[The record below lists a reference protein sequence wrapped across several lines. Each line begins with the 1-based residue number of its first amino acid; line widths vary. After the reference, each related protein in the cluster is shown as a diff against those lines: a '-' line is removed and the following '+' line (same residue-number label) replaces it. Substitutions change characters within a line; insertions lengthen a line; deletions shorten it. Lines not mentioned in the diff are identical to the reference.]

1 MAHKF
6 HAGPVFTNAIVW
18 AALIIATSLLM
29 SDAGDSQ
36 KAMLLLLQIAGWFT
50 VNATLTK
57 NRRSL
62 KAELARH
69 RRRFSGSK
77 QTGKI

>member
-1 MAHKF
+1 MTNKN
-6 HAGPVFTNAIVW
+6 HARPVITNAIAW
-18 AALIIATSLLM
+18 AALIIATPLLM

-36 KAMLLLLQIAGWFT
+36 KTTLLLLQIAGWYT

-57 NRRSL
+57 SGRSL
-62 KAELARH
+62 KAGWACL